1 MEALLEPPEGI
12 SVAQQRT
19 RSRILSAA
27 ADHFAR
33 FGYRRANIADIA
45 DEAGIGKGTVY
56 LYFANKIE
64 LLAAC
69 VAQEKLELIP
79 QLEQAMDRPP
89 SQRLEAYLQIVIGFA
104 ITAPLSGA
112 IIKGDRELS
121 AAMADATEEG
131 LLTDPG
137 QGISLISELVADA
150 APGLPADERDRLAQI
165 LLVVSSL
172 PAHLSSMQFLVDLSA
187 EAFTSS
193 YARVLAHGVA
203 SHSPSRT
210 ETS

>member
-1 MEALLEPPEGI
+1 MEALTETPEGT
-12 SVAQQRT
+12 SATQQRT
-19 RSRILSAA
+19 RSRILGAA

-33 FGYRRANIADIA
+33 FGYRRTNIADIA

-56 LYFANKIE
+56 LYFDNKIE

-79 QLEQAMDRPP
+79 QLEQAMSRPP
-89 SQRLEAYLQIVIGFA
+89 SERLEAYLQIAIRFV

-112 IIKGDRELS
+112 LIRGDRELS
-121 AAMADATEEG
+121 AAMADAAEEG

-137 QGISLISELVADA
+137 QGISLVAELVADA
-150 APGLPADERDRLAQI
+150 APGLADEERDRLAQV
-165 LLVVSSL
+165 LLAVSSL
-172 PAHLSSMQFLVDLSA
+172 PAHLPALEFLVDLSA
-187 EAFTSS
+187 EEFTAS
-193 YARVLAHGVA
+193 YARVLALGVA

-210 ETS
+210 ETP